1 VDRYNRPW
9 GSVVMGLSNKQ
20 KAVLHVAK
28 SKLGL
33 EDETYRDALQAYGGV
48 SSSKDLD
55 YPGFLSV
62 MQHFARCGFASQFQS
77 RSHKSGMA
85 SDKQIKKIYAM
96 WWSLGSSY
104 YRQGQERKALRGF
117 LKKRFRVDHENFLT
131 FKQAWGVIE
140 AIKRI
145 GG

>member
-1 VDRYNRPW
+1 
-9 GSVVMGLSNKQ
+9 MGLSNKQ

-77 RSHKSGMA
+77 RSKSGMA

>member
-1 VDRYNRPW
+1 MVGVDRYNRPW

-85 SDKQIKKIYAM
+85 SDKQLKKIYAM
-96 WWSLGSSY
+96 WWSMGAVIIARGRKEKPFAGS
-104 YRQGQERKALRGF
+104 
-117 LKKRFRVDHENFLT
+117 
-131 FKQAWGVIE
+131 
-140 AIKRI
+140 
-145 GG
+145 